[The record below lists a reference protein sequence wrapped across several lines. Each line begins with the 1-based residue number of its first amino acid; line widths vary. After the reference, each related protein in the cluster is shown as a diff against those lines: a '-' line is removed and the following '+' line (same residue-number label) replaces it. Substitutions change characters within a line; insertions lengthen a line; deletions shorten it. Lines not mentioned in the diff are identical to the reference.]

1 MTKKE
6 TLGAKKE
13 SVEAQNDNFITKLFS
28 FFKKYSNLVYGIVIA
43 ILVIAIG
50 IICFNR
56 FYLQPR
62 AEKASLAMTKPIEY
76 LMTASQ
82 TADSTAFM
90 LALEGD
96 EEFDGFLNIISDYKM
111 TPTANTA
118 KYMAGVCY
126 FGLKDYE
133 TAAEYLQ
140 QFKQKEDYIWY
151 GCQGLIGD
159 CYDELGDTEKA
170 LAFYNKSIK
179 NKKNDFYNAT
189 TLFKIGQIYERE
201 SNWEKAY
208 EAYSTIQNDYATEYA
223 NMGIDRYLERAKVN
237 AGK

>member
-13 SVEAQNDNFITKLFS
+13 NAEANNESFITRLFN
-28 FFKKYSNLVYGIVIA
+28 FFKNYSNIVYGIVIA
-43 ILVIAIG
+43 ILVIAVGLIA
-50 IICFNR
+50 FNR

-62 AEKASLAMTKPIEY
+62 SEKAAEAMTKPIEY
-76 LMTASQ
+76 MMTASQ
-82 TADSTAFM
+82 TSDSTAYT

-118 KYMAGVCY
+118 KYMAGACY

-133 TAAEYLQ
+133 TAIEYLQ
-140 QFKQKEDYIWY
+140 QFKQKEDYLWY
-151 GCQGLIGD
+151 GCQSLIGD
-159 CYDELGDTEKA
+159 CYDELGDATEA
-170 LAFYNKSIK
+170 LDYYKKSIE
-179 NKKNDFYNAT
+179 NEENSFFNAT
-189 TLFKIGQIYERE
+189 TLFKMGQIYERE

-208 EAYSTIQNDYATEYA
+208 ETYSTIQNKYATEYA
-223 NMGIDRYLERAKVN
+223 NMSIDRYLERAKAN